1 VESSPLEIAPPPQ
14 PGTARKSALG
24 FFAVVLALHALP
36 GARAQ
41 MVNPALGLAWSE
53 VFAFLLPAM
62 AAAAGSNLAPLPF
75 LGLTRRPTGPQ
86 LLLGL
91 MCGAA
96 GFLAASGVMSFT
108 TLVLPPEWVRAFDL
122 SHLFQGPPRERAAMA
137 LFASLLAPL
146 CEEAAFRGY
155 LQGALLTRHRPHAAL
170 AGSAALF
177 AAMHLDPVRFP
188 AVLALGLLFGWL
200 AWRAGSVW
208 PAVAAHAAN
217 NGIASALA
225 TAVPAEGELTGP
237 GLALALAMLVAGAA
251 ALAPLAAAYR
261 AATLAPPPPGAAL
274 VLRNPADPSLRF
286 RWERVP
292 AGYLAAGL
300 VGVALLLA
308 LAGLGRAPM
317 R

>member
-1 VESSPLEIAPPPQ
+1 
-14 PGTARKSALG
+14 
-24 FFAVVLALHALP
+24 
-36 GARAQ
+36 
-41 MVNPALGLAWSE
+41 M
-53 VFAFLLPAM
+53 
-62 AAAAGSNLAPLPF
+62 
-75 LGLTRRPTGPQ
+75 
-86 LLLGL
+86 
-91 MCGAA
+91 
-96 GFLAASGVMSFT
+96 GVT

-122 SHLFQGPPRERAAMA
+122 SRLFQGPPRERAVMA
-137 LFASLLAPL
+137 LLASLLAPP

-155 LQGALLTRHRPHAAL
+155 LQGALLTRHRPRAAIAL
-170 AGSAALF
+170 SAALF

-188 AVLALGLLFGWL
+188 AVLVLGLLFGWL

-217 NGIASALA
+217 NSIASALA
-225 TAVPAEGELTGP
+225 TAGPAEGDLAGP
-237 GLALALAMLVAGAA
+237 GLALALAMLAAGAA

-292 AGYLAAGL
+292 PGYLAAGL

-308 LAGLGRAPM
+308 LAGLGRAPT